1 MGAMYTASE
10 RVVRDGYLVA
20 FAGEVMA
27 EDEAIRRGLLTQPE
41 PETEP
46 EPEPEPVEI
55 PADDE
60 LDAMGV
66 SELRAL
72 AEAAGLGLA
81 KNAGKAKLL
90 EALKAAR

>member
-1 MGAMYTASE
+1 MGAMYTAPK

-27 EDEAIRRGLLTQPE
+27 EDEAIRRGLFE
-41 PETEP
+41 PV
-46 EPEPEPVEI
+46 PEPEPVEI